1 MTFIINS
8 SNPIAIVIDV
18 IESMEVTESD
28 GMVQVCVRI
37 DEGFI
42 ERLSEVAIG
51 LTAVE
56 LQDEA
61 TQCEYQTHIMLV
73 YWSSPQQIWLHAQI
87 IIESCMTFFFSHWL
101 QCWWSDPYI
110 LHWKYYWDRKMWHSK
125 HNGWQC
131 GREQW
136 DIHCVLHDNW
146 SRGWVC
152 SWSVTTNSCDY
163 HWQWWWDNCHS
174 VIETLS
180 IMDDWLVLSSC
191 SCDGWTTTSC
201 VQHQWERWICKC
213 MCSFESIHW
222 EGCEFDDHHGFWN
235 SHWYCCWLI
244 LW

>member
-73 YWSSPQQIWLHAQI
+73 Y
-87 IIESCMTFFFSHWL
+87 
-101 QCWWSDPYI
+101 
-110 LHWKYYWDRKMWHSK
+110 
-125 HNGWQC
+125 
-131 GREQW
+131 
-136 DIHCVLHDNW
+136 
-146 SRGWVC
+146 
-152 SWSVTTNSCDY
+152 
-163 HWQWWWDNCHS
+163 
-174 VIETLS
+174 
-180 IMDDWLVLSSC
+180 
-191 SCDGWTTTSC
+191 
-201 VQHQWERWICKC
+201 
-213 MCSFESIHW
+213 
-222 EGCEFDDHHGFWN
+222 
-235 SHWYCCWLI
+235 
-244 LW
+244 